1 MSNSLRLKVV
11 LIVVLLLGF
20 CLLWYIIDSDY
31 SDAVASGT
39 YHLAQGDERSTLVLK
54 SDHTFQ
60 QELRHSGKERH
71 AVGTWRRVGEGGIA
85 FSKEFLVVTG
95 QEPGAD
101 GTPYGEIHKDFGL
114 LVSITLKQYHVLW
127 YGRVDPSP
135 DSPVSGTYT
144 GDEDGV
150 DAKLILKPDQ
160 TFEQS
165 TSSLGVTRQAKG
177 RWSFNKDGN
186 IVFSK
191 EFLKASGEPLAEGE
205 TASAW
210 DPRGGPLQIDI
221 AITSKLGVPTF
232 RKTRIL

>member
-1 MSNSLRLKVV
+1 MSSSARLIA
-11 LIVVLLLGF
+11 LAFVLLGL
-20 CLLWYIIDSDY
+20 CLLWYIIASDY

-39 YHLAQGDERSTLVLK
+39 YHLTQGGETSTLVLK

-60 QELRHSGKERH
+60 QELRRSGHERR
-71 AVGTWRRVGEGGIA
+71 AAGTWRRLGEGGLA
-85 FSKEFLVVTG
+85 FSKEFLVVSG
-95 QEPGAD
+95 QEPAAD
-101 GTPYGEIHKDFGL
+101 GTPYGEMHKDFGL
-114 LVSITLKQYHVLW
+114 FVSITLKQYHVLW

-135 DSPVSGTYT
+135 DSPVSGTYA
-144 GDEDGV
+144 GDEQGV
-150 DAKLILKPDQ
+150 TASLILKPDH

-165 TSSLGVTRQAKG
+165 VAGLGVTRQAKG
-177 RWSFNKDGN
+177 SWAVSTDGN

-191 EFLKASGEPLAEGE
+191 EFLKASGEPLAEDE

-210 DPRGGPLQIDI
+210 DPKGGPLQINI